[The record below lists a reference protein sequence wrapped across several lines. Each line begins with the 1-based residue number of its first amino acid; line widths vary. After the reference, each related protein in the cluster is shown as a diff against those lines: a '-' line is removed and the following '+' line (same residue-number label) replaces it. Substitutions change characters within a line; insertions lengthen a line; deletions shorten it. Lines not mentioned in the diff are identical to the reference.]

1 VERDGKSYSKISI
14 SEKQK
19 YFCEWGWTDFWM
31 ICPSGGF
38 IELAE
43 EIFLCAS
50 NKTFVAPASEPGPIR
65 RVLTIRHEG

>member
-1 VERDGKSYSKISI
+1 MGLDRLLDDLPV
-14 SEKQK
+14 
-19 YFCEWGWTDFWM
+19 
-31 ICPSGGF
+31 GGF